1 MLAGFPIPV
10 ASGVGNPVLH
20 EDAGDAYI
28 CQPLAYVGTFE
39 SDCAVLA
46 NRQCLEAAARE
57 YEHGDPLRTDVRA
70 VQKERRPGQGI
81 LLVGKLPYSILRHAR
96 IFRAQWYFQAC
107 QPRGPCAGCCES
119 RLCVGKG
126 GRSLLAVGGEKSLV
140 NER

>member
-46 NRQCLEAAARE
+46 NRQCIEAAARE
-57 YEHGDPLRTDVRA
+57 YEDGDPLKADLRA
-70 VQKERRPGQGI
+70 VQTEREKDRGI
-81 LLVGKLPYSILRHAR
+81 LFAGTLPYSIRNNAR
-96 IFRAQWYFQAC
+96 NFPQQRE
-107 QPRGPCAGCCES
+107 PKAG
-119 RLCVGKG
+119 
-126 GRSLLAVGGEKSLV
+126 
-140 NER
+140 

>member
-57 YEHGDPLRTDVRA
+57 YEDGDPLRADLRA
-70 VQKERRPGQGI
+70 VQKERRMGQGI
-81 LLVGKLPYSILRHAR
+81 FLVGKLPYSILQRSEEHTSELQSIMRISYAVFCLKKKKKNNRH
-96 IFRAQWYFQAC
+96 Q
-107 QPRGPCAGCCES
+107 
-119 RLCVGKG
+119 
-126 GRSLLAVGGEKSLV
+126 
-140 NER
+140 

>member
-39 SDCAVLA
+39 SACAVLA

-57 YEHGDPLRTDVRA
+57 YEDGDPLRADLRA
-70 VQKERRPGQGI
+70 VQKERRMGQGI
-81 LLVGKLPYSILRHAR
+81 FLVGRLPYSILQHPRLFPPHRYIPA
-96 IFRAQWYFQAC
+96 A
-107 QPRGPCAGCCES
+107 QPRGAWAGDRQS
-119 RLCVGKG
+119 RLE
-126 GRSLLAVGGEKSLV
+126 GRRLL
-140 NER
+140 ERKN